1 MYKKNLKKSSL
12 NNIGLLFSERENF
25 LYKLMRRLSRM
36 KHLDKIPT
44 REPTS
49 EVAGEATKHKK
60 SKLKLQRQFINE
72 GITNGKHKLKKHLW
86 IILGIRFLF
95 FIKRLKTT
103 N

>member
-1 MYKKNLKKSSL
+1 MHIEKILKKSL

-25 LYKLMRRLSRM
+25 LYKFMRKLSRM
-36 KHLDKIPT
+36 KHLDKIPI
-44 REPTS
+44 REPTL
-49 EVAGEATKHKK
+49 EVAGEPTQHKK

-72 GITNGKHKLKKHLW
+72 GITNGKDKLKKHFW

-95 FIKRLKTT
+95 FSKRL

>member
-72 GITNGKHKLKKHLW
+72 GITNGKHKLKKHL
-86 IILGIRFLF
+86 
-95 FIKRLKTT
+95 
-103 N
+103 